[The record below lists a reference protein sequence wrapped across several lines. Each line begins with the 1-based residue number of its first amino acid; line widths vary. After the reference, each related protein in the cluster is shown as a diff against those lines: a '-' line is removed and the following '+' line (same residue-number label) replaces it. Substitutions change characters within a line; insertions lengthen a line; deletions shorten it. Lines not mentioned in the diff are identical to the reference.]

1 MGETRQYQAKT
12 LEVALSKAARDL
24 RVPMEAVQHEVV
36 FDGRR
41 GLFGFGQRD
50 VIIRVDV
57 DSSRSAAAETGI
69 AQERRDGAPSGAG
82 GRRQGAPP
90 PPPPSAAPPR
100 TRPAPRRGPPPPPH
114 APKGTTHG

>member
-57 DSSRSAAAETGI
+57 DSSRSAAETGI
-69 AQERRDGAPSGAG
+69 AQERRDGAPSGAE
-82 GRRQGAPP
+82 GRKQGAPARP
-90 PPPPSAAPPR
+90 HPSAAPPR
-100 TRPAPRRGPPPPPH
+100 TRPRPRRGRPAPPP
-114 APKGTTHG
+114 GTEGA